1 MSCIVRLTVF
11 DSNTHGTHVT
21 LRTLWHNARLVTCDD
36 SMRVFEHGALITAD
50 DRIEWLGDERDVPS
64 ESKIDARF
72 DVQGRL
78 LTPGLIDCHT
88 HLVFAG
94 NRAAEWSELLRGASY
109 EDIARRGG
117 GILSTVNATRRTSE
131 AQLFDESA
139 PRLEYLFAEGVTTVE
154 IKSGYG
160 LTLNDERKM
169 LRVARALERHYLV
182 TIRTTFL
189 AAHAVPPEFAGRA
202 DDYIDEVA
210 NVWLPTLHA
219 EGLIDAVDVFC
230 ESIAFNVEHSK
241 RVLSTAVSLGLPVRM
256 HAEQLSNIGASR
268 LAAQF
273 RALSCDHLEY
283 TNERDIQAMVESGTV
298 AVLLPTAFLH
308 LGETKLPPIESLRA
322 HGASIAV
329 ASDCNPGSA
338 PSPSLLL
345 AGALATRLFR
355 LTPIEV
361 MTGITR
367 NAARAC
373 GAIDRGSLRPN
384 AIADFAMWDAQAVE
398 ELFYW
403 LSAVEPVAVVRA
415 GQVVRG
421 TRSMSRPID

>member
-21 LRTLWHNARLVTCDD
+21 SRTLWHNARIVTCDD
-36 SMRVFEHGALITAD
+36 SMRVFERGALITAD

-64 ESKIDARF
+64 ASNIDARF

-94 NRAAEWSELLRGASY
+94 DRAAEWGELLSGVSY

-117 GILSTVNATRRTSE
+117 GILSTVTATRRAGET
-131 AQLFDESA
+131 QLFDAAA
-139 PRLEYLFAEGVTTVE
+139 PRLEHLLAEGVTSVE

-160 LTLNDERKM
+160 LTLDDERKM
-169 LRVARALERHYLV
+169 LRVARALERQYPV

-189 AAHAVPPEFAGRA
+189 AAHAIPPEYAGRA
-202 DDYIDEVA
+202 DAYIDEVA
-210 NVWLPTLHA
+210 TTWLPALHS
-219 EGLIDAVDVFC
+219 EGLVDTVDVFC
-230 ESIAFNVEHSK
+230 ERIAFSVEHAR
-241 RVLSTAVSLGLPVRM
+241 RVFSAAQSLGLPVRM
-256 HAEQLSNIGASR
+256 HAEQLSNMGASR

-283 TNERDIQAMVESGTV
+283 ANEGDIKAMIESGTV

-322 HGASIAV
+322 QGAAIAV

-355 LTPIEV
+355 LTPTEV
-361 MTGITR
+361 ITGVTR
-367 NAARAC
+367 HAAHAC
-373 GAIDRGSLRPN
+373 GAIDRGTLRPN
-384 AIADFAMWDAQAVE
+384 AIADFAMWDVRSID

-403 LSAVEPVAVVRA
+403 LSAVAPVAIVRA
-415 GQVVRG
+415 GQVVRRTHPMFPG
-421 TRSMSRPID
+421 ST